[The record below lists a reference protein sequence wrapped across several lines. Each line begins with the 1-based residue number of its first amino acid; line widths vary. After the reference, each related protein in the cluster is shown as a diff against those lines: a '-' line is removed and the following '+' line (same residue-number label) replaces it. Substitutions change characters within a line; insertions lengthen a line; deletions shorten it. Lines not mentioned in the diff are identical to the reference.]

1 MAQVVPLRA
10 PEPDARTRALR
21 AAFSQG
27 DPEAFEALV
36 APHLDTLY
44 TFCLRTT
51 GRAEDAWDLSQD
63 TLIRARRKAG
73 SYDPAR
79 PLRPWL
85 LTIARN
91 LWRSRLRSP
100 WHRLRCT
107 LAAWVPGASAD
118 PTPDRAIEAR
128 DTDEKVR
135 RALASL
141 PPMYLE
147 AVALFH
153 LQDMSYA
160 EMSEITGVT
169 VAALK
174 QRVRR
179 GDLLL
184 GEKIAAMY
192 PELLPKRT

>member
-1 MAQVVPLRA
+1 MANVVPLRA
-10 PEPDARTRALR
+10 PEPDERTQALR
-21 AAFSQG
+21 REFAAG
-27 DPEAFEALV
+27 DPDAFEILV
-36 APHLDTLY
+36 RPHLDTLY

-51 GRAEDAWDLSQD
+51 GRSEDAWDLAQD
-63 TLIRARRKAG
+63 SLVRARRKAKH
-73 SYDPAR
+73 YDPAR

-85 LTIARN
+85 IAIARN

-100 WHRLRCT
+100 WHRLRT
-107 LAAWVPGASAD
+107 TIASWVPGASPD
-118 PTPDRAIEAR
+118 PGPDREIEAR
-128 DTDEKVR
+128 DTDAKVR
-135 RALASL
+135 RALSTL
-141 PPMYLE
+141 PPIYLE

-153 LQDMSYA
+153 LQDMTYA

-184 GEKIAAMY
+184 SEKIAELY